1 MIIGIWLIIM
11 EEKRKTGDGMTKLLF
26 LIFCVFS
33 IINGI
38 YILYSSLFTSGQIL
52 IMEFLSKIILAVI
65 FFAIGL
71 GLLLFFLKRPKKNEE
86 EEFWKTLKD
95 TYT

>member
-11 EEKRKTGDGMTKLLF
+11 GEKSKTCDAMTKLLF

-38 YILYSSLFTSGQIL
+38 NILYSSLFTSGQML
-52 IMEFLSKIILAVI
+52 LMDLLSRIILAVI
-65 FFAIGL
+65 FLIIGL
-71 GLLLFFLKRPKKNEE
+71 GLLLFFRKRPKKNEE
-86 EEFWKTLKD
+86 EEFWNRLKD